1 MTINHGMIHFDE
13 SSWKTIWSQ
22 QICTHPLCLLLWD
35 QVSAEWCSSERSL
48 HGVLHN
54 WAPARA
60 SPQEQKQCS
69 HRVGVGVCVCVCVG
83 GVRGGRVKAVLWS
96 VYPHTL
102 SLSSLSLSAL
112 QADALSS
119 VLHCWKGKLQHVRVF
134 DNSRYSH
141 TSQRSWLAEDGQFTI
156 LHLRPTGPP

>member
-22 QICTHPLCLLLWD
+22 QICTHPLRWIRCLLNGAPLNAASTESYITEPRH
-35 QVSAEWCSSERSL
+35 VPVLRNRNSAATELESE
-48 HGVLHN
+48 
-54 WAPARA
+54 
-60 SPQEQKQCS
+60 
-69 HRVGVGVCVCVCVG
+69 CVCVCWG
-83 GVRGGRVKAVLWS
+83 SEGRRGGRVKAVLWS

-119 VLHCWKGKLQHVRVF
+119 VLHCWKGKLQHVPVC